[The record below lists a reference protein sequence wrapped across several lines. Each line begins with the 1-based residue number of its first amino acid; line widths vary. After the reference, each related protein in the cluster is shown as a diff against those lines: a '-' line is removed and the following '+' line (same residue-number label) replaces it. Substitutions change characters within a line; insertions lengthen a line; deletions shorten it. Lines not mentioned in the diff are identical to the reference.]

1 MIEVSGIKCSI
12 FIDSGYADLPRYVTK
27 KPRSVRKNQN
37 KCWWYYR
44 SISVRYLFGQAS
56 PI

>member
-27 KPRSVRKNQN
+27 KPRSVRTNQN

-44 SISVRYLFGQAS
+44 SISVRDLFGKAF